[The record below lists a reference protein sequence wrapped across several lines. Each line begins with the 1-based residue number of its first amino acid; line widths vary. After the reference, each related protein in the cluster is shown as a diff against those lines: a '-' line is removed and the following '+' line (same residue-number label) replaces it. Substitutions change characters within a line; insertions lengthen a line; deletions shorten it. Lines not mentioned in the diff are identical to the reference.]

1 MTEEQKQ
8 DLNPL
13 IIKIKG
19 ISCLPSQPVPIDE
32 LEVRMSQ
39 MNWLESSFPSHCP
52 LTCHGLSPSW
62 PSRRWIIIPISPFRI
77 SQWDMKE
84 IGFLGLGATKSWGL
98 PWVFFKWEQWSCLW
112 KEPYSSL
119 LQQLILN
126 QPGLALLLVLE
137 APFPLSWWA
146 PCPWILCLP
155 LALFAPWLCWSSSS
169 CIFLRKGSMMRDTL
183 VLLQPKDSCLWCVL
197 KFSILIFSVFT
208 FLLLYLPWCSETP
221 VSYMLDLIPFSSI
234 SSYSFLYI
242 C

>member
-52 LTCHGLSPSW
+52 MTCHGLSPSW
-62 PSRRWIIIPISPFRI
+62 PSRRWTIIPTSPFRI

-112 KEPYSSL
+112 TEPYTPL
-119 LQQLILN
+119 LQQLVLN

-137 APFPLSWWA
+137 APFPSLGGHSV
-146 PCPWILCLP
+146 P
-155 LALFAPWLCWSSSS
+155 
-169 CIFLRKGSMMRDTL
+169 G
-183 VLLQPKDSCLWCVL
+183 
-197 KFSILIFSVFT
+197 FSVF
-208 FLLLYLPWCSETP
+208 LLLCLLPGYAGAHP
-221 VSYMLDLIPFSSI
+221 LVSSWEKVQWWEIRLCFFTLRIHVFDVFLNSPSWSSL
-234 SSYSFLYI
+234 FLPSCCCI
-242 C
+242 CHGVLKHQLAIC